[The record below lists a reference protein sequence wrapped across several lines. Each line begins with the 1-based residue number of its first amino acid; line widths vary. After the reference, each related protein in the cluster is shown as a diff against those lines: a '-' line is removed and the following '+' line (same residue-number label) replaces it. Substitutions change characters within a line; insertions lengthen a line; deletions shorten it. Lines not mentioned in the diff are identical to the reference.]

1 MEVAVEEARVRTV
14 EPVDEIL
21 PARSMLTLGLQHVL
35 VIYAGVVAVPLILGG
50 ALGLEQ
56 SQIVVLINCNLIIGG
71 LATLLQT
78 LGIWRFGARLP
89 LIQGA
94 SFIALAPMMQ
104 IGEQYGLTHVF
115 GSVMVAGAL
124 AIGLAPLFS
133 RLLRFFP
140 RVVIGCLITTV
151 GISLMPAA
159 AGWLGGGVGSE
170 SFGAPEHLLVGLLT
184 VVVTVVVYV
193 GFRGLMSSL
202 SVLVGMAV
210 GTVVAMLIGLSDF
223 SGLADAAW
231 IGIAAPLTFGPP
243 QFSLVPILIMTLA
256 MIVIMA
262 ETTGNTLAIGRMVE
276 TPISP
281 RRLGNAFR
289 GEGLA
294 TMLSA
299 LFNGF
304 PLNAFSQNTGLI
316 AMTRV
321 RSRYVVAA
329 AGVIMILMGL
339 VPKVGAIV
347 AAIPPSVLGGG
358 AIVMF
363 GMTTAAGIQEL
374 ARVKYEGTHNAL
386 IVAISLSVG
395 VLPMAMPELLE
406 EISGPLALILES
418 GIFLCAIVAVVLNAA
433 INRSVDRDEDSAD
446 AADMSSDPPA
456 TSSQPSATSSHP
468 SATSSGVTTDREKLM
483 KDHQNSAMPIDGTN
497 GAAEAIGLA
506 EVTDSECV
514 PESERTGDAVLD
526 RGVSADDLARLRET
540 IALAD
545 DAKNRG
551 RHPFASIVVSADGRV
566 LASKGNN
573 SMPPEGDPTQ
583 HAELSAAA
591 EAARTQSVEE
601 LASATLYTSAEPC
614 VMCTGAVYWT
624 GIGRIVYALS
634 ESRLLALTGDDPE
647 NPTFDLPCREVI
659 TRGQREIEVV
669 GPLLEDEAAEAHHG
683 FWTRQSS

>member
-1 MEVAVEEARVRTV
+1 MKLAVNDARVAVVD
-14 EPVDEIL
+14 PVDEIL
-21 PARSMLTLGLQHVL
+21 PVRSMLTLGLQHVL

-56 SQIVVLINCNLIIGG
+56 PQIVILINCNLIIGG

-94 SFIALAPMMQ
+94 SFIALAPMLQ
-104 IGEQYGLTHVF
+104 IGTEYSIQHVF
-115 GSVMVAGAL
+115 GAVMVAGLL

-159 AGWLGGGVGSE
+159 AGWLGGGEGSD
-170 SFGAPEHLLVGLLT
+170 SFGAPKHLLIGLLT

-193 GFRGLMSSL
+193 CFKGLMSSL
-202 SVLVGMAV
+202 SVLIGMSV
-210 GTVVAMLIGLSDF
+210 GTVAAMFFGLSDF
-223 SGLADAAW
+223 SGISDAAW
-231 IGIAAPLTFGPP
+231 VGIAVPMSFGIP
-243 QFSLVPILIMTLA
+243 QFDLVPILIMTLA
-256 MIVIMA
+256 MVVIMA
-262 ETTGNTLAIGRMVE
+262 ETTGNTLAIGRMVD
-276 TPISP
+276 TPITT

-299 LFNGF
+299 IFNGF

-321 RSRYVVAA
+321 RSRYVVAV
-329 AGVIMILMGL
+329 AGMIMVVMGL
-339 VPKVGAIV
+339 IPKAGAIV
-347 AAIPPSVLGGG
+347 AAIPPAVLGGG

-374 ARVKYEGTHNAL
+374 ARVKYEGTHNSL

-395 VLPMAMPELLE
+395 VLPMAMPSLLDSIE
-406 EISGPLALILES
+406 GPLSLILES
-418 GIFLCAIVAVVLNAA
+418 GIFLCAIVAVLLNAL
-433 INRSVDRDEDSAD
+433 INRTTPNENNEEMDRDMTQTQSA
-446 AADMSSDPPA
+446 A
-456 TSSQPSATSSHP
+456 TA
-468 SATSSGVTTDREKLM
+468 
-483 KDHQNSAMPIDGTN
+483 
-497 GAAEAIGLA
+497 
-506 EVTDSECV
+506 SE
-514 PESERTGDAVLD
+514 LD
-526 RGVSADDLARLRET
+526 LDQLRNA
-540 IALAD
+540 IALAE

-551 RHPFASIVVSADGRV
+551 RHPFASTVVAADGTV
-566 LASKGNN
+566 LASAGNN

-583 HAELSAAA
+583 HAELRAAA
-591 EAARTQSVEE
+591 EAARQCTPEQ
-601 LASATLYTSAEPC
+601 LAGATLYTSAEPC

-634 ESRLLALTGDDPE
+634 EHRLLELTGDDPE
-647 NPTFDLPCREVI
+647 NPTFDLPCREVLS
-659 TRGQREIEVV
+659 RGQREIEVL
-669 GPLLEDEAAEAHHG
+669 GPLLEDEAAAAHAG
-683 FWTRQSS
+683 FWTRRTN

>member
-1 MEVAVEEARVRTV
+1 MGIAVEEARVRKV
-14 EPVDEIL
+14 DPVDEIL

-50 ALGLEQ
+50 ALGLDQ
-56 SQIVVLINCNLIIGG
+56 AQIVILINCNLIIGG

-78 LGIWRFGARLP
+78 LRIWRFGARLP

-104 IGEQYGLTHVF
+104 IGTDYGLSYVF
-115 GSVMVAGAL
+115 GSVMVAGLL

-170 SFGAPEHLLVGLLT
+170 TFGAPQHLLVGLLT

-193 GFRGLMSSL
+193 CFKGLMSSL
-202 SVLVGMAV
+202 SVLIGMAV
-210 GTVVAMLIGLSDF
+210 GTVVAMFIGLSDF
-223 SGLADAAW
+223 SGVSDAAW
-231 IGIAAPLTFGPP
+231 IGIAAPMAFGAP

-256 MIVIMA
+256 MVVIMA
-262 ETTGNTLAIGRMVE
+262 ETTGNTLAIGRMVD
-276 TPISP
+276 TPIST

-299 LFNGF
+299 VFNGF

-316 AMTRV
+316 AMTQV
-321 RSRYVVAA
+321 RSRYVVAV

-339 VPKVGAIV
+339 IPKIGAIV

-358 AIVMF
+358 ATVMF

-386 IVAISLSVG
+386 IVAVSLSVG
-395 VLPMAMPELLE
+395 VLPMAKPELLE
-406 EISGPLALILES
+406 KVEGPLALILES
-418 GIFLCAIVAVVLNAA
+418 GIFLCAIVAVLLNAA
-433 INRSVDRDEDSAD
+433 INRSAAD
-446 AADMSSDPPA
+446 ADPEAAAATDSLAGNTGLSTEPA
-456 TSSQPSATSSHP
+456 TDSSTGATVPLAAPVPDSSTHP
-468 SATSSGVTTDREKLM
+468 TIDREKTM
-483 KDHQNSAMPIDGTN
+483 KDKDSAMSDAQLAGTTTLIDV
-497 GAAEAIGLA
+497 AEATA
-506 EVTDSECV
+506 E
-514 PESERTGDAVLD
+514 
-526 RGVSADDLARLRET
+526 DLARLREA
-540 IALAD
+540 IALAE

-551 RHPFASIVVSADGRV
+551 RHPFASTVVAADGTV

-591 EAARTQSVEE
+591 EAARTHSPEE

-659 TRGQREIEVV
+659 ARGQREIEVL
-669 GPLLEDEAAEAHHG
+669 GPLLEDEAAEAHRG

>member
-1 MEVAVEEARVRTV
+1 MKVAVEEARVQQV
-14 EPVDEIL
+14 DPVDEIL

-56 SQIVVLINCNLIIGG
+56 SQIVILINCNLIIGG

-94 SFIALAPMMQ
+94 SFIALAPMLQ
-104 IGEQYGLTHVF
+104 IGTEYGLPHVF

-170 SFGAPEHLLVGLLT
+170 TFGAPQHLLVGLLT
-184 VVVTVVVYV
+184 VVVTVIVYV
-193 GFRGLMSSL
+193 CFKGLMSSL
-202 SVLVGMAV
+202 SVLIGMAV
-210 GTVVAMLIGLSDF
+210 GTGVAMLIGLSDF
-223 SGLADAAW
+223 SGMADAAW
-231 IGIAAPLTFGPP
+231 IGVAAPLSFGAP

-256 MIVIMA
+256 MVVIMA
-262 ETTGNTLAIGRMVE
+262 ETTGNALAIGRMVD

-299 LFNGF
+299 VFNGF

-339 VPKVGAIV
+339 IPKVGAIV

-374 ARVKYEGTHNAL
+374 AQVKYEGTHNAL
-386 IVAISLSVG
+386 IVAVSLSVG
-395 VLPMAMPELLE
+395 VLPMAMPALLE
-406 EISGPLALILES
+406 GIEGPLALILES
-418 GIFLCAIVAVVLNAA
+418 GIFLCAIVAVLLNAT
-433 INRSVDRDEDSAD
+433 INRAGAAIDTATATTATAATAATAGTPDTTTATTATATTAPAPSVDR
-446 AADMSSDPPA
+446 
-456 TSSQPSATSSHP
+456 
-468 SATSSGVTTDREKLM
+468 EKTM
-483 KDHQNSAMPIDGTN
+483 KDQNSAMPDAQIAGTT
-497 GAAEAIGLA
+497 GL
-506 EVTDSECV
+506 T
-514 PESERTGDAVLD
+514 
-526 RGVSADDLARLRET
+526 DDLARLRET
-540 IALAD
+540 IALAE

-551 RHPFASIVVSADGRV
+551 RHPFASIVAAADGRI

-591 EAARTQSVEE
+591 EAARTHSAEE

-634 ESRLLALTGDDPE
+634 EARLLALTGDDPE

-659 TRGQREIEVV
+659 ARGQREIEVV
-669 GPLLEDEAAEAHHG
+669 GPLLEDEAAVAHHG